1 MTIAH
6 TGYETTQENRT
17 LHYIADFWHVLSGR
31 ISERIALKRDL
42 SGLSEREL
50 RDVGL
55 TQNDVENID
64 HQPLSTDVATDLK
77 ITAMR
82 QSRNW

>member
-6 TGYETTQENRT
+6 TGYEATHQNRT
-17 LHYIADFWHVLSGR
+17 LQHIADFWHVLSGR
-31 ISERIALKRDL
+31 IFERIALKRDL
-42 SGLSEREL
+42 SGLSERQL

-55 TQNDVENID
+55 TENDVDNID
-64 HQPLSTDVATDLK
+64 HQPFSADVATDLK
-77 ITAMR
+77 ISAMR